1 MSQNSKKEFSEKKK
15 VVFIIEDDLFLV
27 KVYRYELEKEGVE
40 VWVSGDGK
48 EALTYFEKDPP
59 NVVLLDLMLPGV
71 SGFEVLA
78 AMRKNERWIKVP
90 VIVLSN
96 LGQPQDIERC
106 KALGIEEYIVK
117 ADVKI
122 SDVIQRV
129 KRYLQD

>member
-1 MSQNSKKEFSEKKK
+1 MQKPQNKEELGSKRR
-15 VVFIIEDDLFLV
+15 VVFIVEDDLFLV

-40 VWVSGDGK
+40 AWTSAGGK
-48 EALTYFEKDPP
+48 EAITFFDRDPP
-59 NVVLLDLMLPGV
+59 NVVLLDLVLPGI

-78 AMRKNERWIKVP
+78 AMRKSEKWKDVP

-96 LGQPQDIERC
+96 LAQPQDMERA

-122 SDVIQRV
+122 SDVIQKV
-129 KRYLQD
+129 KRYL